1 MVYEV
6 EDPPPG
12 EIIVVEAK
20 GGSSPLGSR
29 KIGNEA
35 YQQGTAEY
43 AAAIIGEMSKHER
56 GTTERKVA
64 KAIRKA
70 SRRGCPIRYI
80 HTQSPISVSGK
91 VSKVRVNEFK
101 VDLGGR

>member
-12 EIIVVEAK
+12 EIIIVEAK

-35 YQQGTAEY
+35 YQQGTSKYAEE
-43 AAAIIGEMSKHER
+43 ITKLMSENEDE
-56 GTTERKVA
+56 TTEKIAA
-64 KAIRKA
+64 KKIRDA
-70 SRRGCPIRYI
+70 SSFGIPIRYI
-80 HTQSPISVSGK
+80 HTKASIPETGDASDIK
-91 VSKVRVNEFK
+91 VGIAEFK
-101 VDLGGR
+101 ID